1 MILEEIKE
9 IKSDKIELRKFGYTI
24 GIALLVIGTVALY
37 FGKPSNSYLL
47 GFGALIF
54 FVGLIYPS
62 LLKPFHKIWMSI
74 AVVLGF
80 IMTRIILSLLFFFV
94 FMPMRFIARIF
105 GKKFID
111 LKFKN
116 ETDSYW
122 NKRETKMYESIDTER
137 QF

>member
-9 IKSDKIELRKFGYTI
+9 IKSDKKELRKFGYTI
-24 GIALLVIGTVALY
+24 GIALLVIGTASLY
-37 FGKPSNSYLL
+37 FGKPLKLYLIGL
-47 GFGALIF
+47 GSLICL
-54 FVGLIYPS
+54 VGLIYPS

-74 AVVLGF
+74 AIVLGF
-80 IMTRIILSLLFFFV
+80 IMTRIILSLLFYFV

-111 LKFKN
+111 LKFK
-116 ETDSYW
+116 EKADSYW
-122 NKRETKMYESIDTER
+122 NKREIKMYESIDTER

>member
-9 IKSDKIELRKFGYTI
+9 IKSDKKDLRKFGYTI
-24 GIALLVIGTVALY
+24 GIALIVIGTVSLY
-37 FGKPSNSYLL
+37 FGKPLKPYLIGL
-47 GFGALIF
+47 GFFICL
-54 FVGLIYPS
+54 VGLVYPT

-74 AVVLGF
+74 AIVLGF
-80 IMTRIILSLLFFFV
+80 IMTRIILSLLFYFV

-111 LKFKN
+111 LNFK
-116 ETDSYW
+116 EVTDSYW
-122 NKRETKMYESIDTER
+122 NKRKSKIYESIDTER

>member
-9 IKSDKIELRKFGYTI
+9 IKSDKKELRKFGYTI
-24 GIALLVIGTVALY
+24 GIALLVIGTALLY
-37 FGKPSNSYLL
+37 FGKPSSPYLI
-47 GFGALIF
+47 GFGALHCL
-54 FVGLIYPS
+54 VGLTFPS
-62 LLKPFHKIWMSI
+62 LLKPVHKIWMSL

-80 IMTRIILSLLFFFV
+80 IMTRIILSLLFYFV
-94 FMPMRFIARIF
+94 FMPMRFTARIF
-105 GKKFID
+105 GKRFID
-111 LKFKN
+111 LNFKK

>member
-9 IKSDKIELRKFGYTI
+9 IKSDKKELRKFGYTI
-24 GIALLVIGTVALY
+24 GIALFIIGIILLY
-37 FGKPSNSYLL
+37 FEKSSHPYFI
-47 GFGALIF
+47 GFGILHCLI
-54 FVGLIYPS
+54 GLIYPS
-62 LLKPFHKIWMSI
+62 LLKHVYKIWMSL

-80 IMTRIILSLLFFFV
+80 IMTRIILSLLFYFV
-94 FMPMRFIARIF
+94 FTSIRFIARVF

-111 LKFKN
+111 LDFKK

-122 NKRETKMYESIDTER
+122 NKRDTKTYESIDTER